1 MRNVK
6 SIQVDEM
13 SCVIV
18 VIMNN
23 WNIKTGRESHITK
36 TQNEQ
41 KINPENSKPKMEAT
55 ETQQHKGH
63 K

>member
-1 MRNVK
+1 
-6 SIQVDEM
+6 M

-36 TQNEQ
+36 TQNEP

-55 ETQQHKGH
+55 ETQQRKGYN
-63 K
+63 